1 MTRPQTCSRCG
12 EEVRYGVRGGIKGW
26 LHRDPE
32 VDHMPLF
39 GGPLWTPELQARLE
53 ASLAEMAARGSS
65 DKKKK
70 QESEEPAEEK
80 QKWDEV
86 PEPCVTAQPVGPDD
100 FPARSGIRQIYNLVE
115 KTAGWEVVNFTLAIG
130 PYVGARGEVL
140 SISDSVKMVMR
151 GPGVDSGV
159 RVAVASWRDGAF
171 DSAYTGI
178 LKGNTVHTQ
187 PANSNALKAW
197 IKETP

>member
-1 MTRPQTCSRCG
+1 VTRPQTCSRCG
-12 EEVRYGVRGGIKGW
+12 EEVRYGRRDGILGW
-26 LHRDPE
+26 LHRDPA

-39 GGPLWTPELQARLE
+39 GGPLWSPDLQVRLE
-53 ASLAEMAARGSS
+53 ASLAEMAARGST

-86 PEPCVTAQPVGPDD
+86 PEPYVTAQPVRPED
-100 FPARSGIRQIYNLVE
+100 FPPRSGIRQIYSLVE
-115 KTAGWEVVNFTLAIG
+115 KTDGWEVVNFTLAIG

-151 GPGVDSGV
+151 GPGVDSGT
-159 RVAVASWRDGAF
+159 RVAVASWRDGEF

-178 LKGNTVHTQ
+178 LKGKVVWTE
-187 PANSNALKAW
+187 PANSTALKAW
-197 IKETP
+197 IKEIP